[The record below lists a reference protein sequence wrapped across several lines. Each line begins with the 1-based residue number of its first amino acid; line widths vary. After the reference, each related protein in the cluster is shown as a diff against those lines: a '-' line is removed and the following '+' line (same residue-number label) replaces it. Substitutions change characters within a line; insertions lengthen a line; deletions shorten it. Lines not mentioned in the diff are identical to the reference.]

1 MLFPMCIVLFFI
13 ISGTKGKN
21 KGVFFKVSEGVW
33 ALRNGNILWTGHASS
48 ILACSQLCARKDNC
62 GGGSFAKERRACS
75 LFSEEVQ
82 AGKSAASL
90 KKDEWSIPLEEV
102 NFFEK
107 IAPMPG
113 TTQSSAVSSCQALRS
128 QSIWSPSG
136 VYWIDPDGGSQDNA
150 FKAYCEM
157 ETDGGGW
164 TLVWSYTF
172 TNFLNFKSKLNAV
185 TPKPNWQILSVS
197 HQVESRISTTPPLS
211 ETDYNAMNFSRWHQL
226 GQQVLIKSN
235 INNWLTCDP
244 GTGSFVDWKDGSVNC
259 NIIKHVTNT
268 CNETHAP
275 SKFTKTGVNGPIF
288 YSTGIFDSTYYY
300 FDSDKNSHWPTH
312 DPCGKNEGNHLKTVD
327 YPHGNIYIR
336 K

>member
-1 MLFPMCIVLFFI
+1 MHFI
-13 ISGTKGKN
+13 
-21 KGVFFKVSEGVW
+21 
-33 ALRNGNILWTGHASS
+33 A
-48 ILACSQLCARKDNC
+48 
-62 GGGSFAKERRACS
+62 
-75 LFSEEVQ
+75 
-82 AGKSAASL
+82 
-90 KKDEWSIPLEEV
+90 
-102 NFFEK
+102 
-107 IAPMPG
+107 G

-164 TLVWSYTF
+164 TLVWSHTF

-197 HQVESRISTTPPLS
+197 HQVESRTSTTPPLS

-226 GQQVLIKSN
+226 GQQVLMKSN
-235 INNWLTCDP
+235 INNWLICDP

-259 NIIKHVTNT
+259 NIIKHVTKT